1 MAQYD
6 SADLLAKVKVGA
18 KQPTVSQDMTDVAW
32 YLLLEDGQ
40 LGIMGELATHVP
52 EINYGAPT
60 KMVTTDSGLT
70 YFIDDGSGGVQ
81 EFFGWAE
88 VRGSR
93 SGSLLTIGAE
103 FDPGVDFAIEGFTLR
118 TPDGKTRTF
127 PDGPYVR
134 YVPIPGLLSASVEPV
149 IKPKYARRLIIYRAL
164 QYWAARGGLRDPAP
178 YMQLEQREAWGDP
191 NSPGSVGIIPTLKAQ
206 FYGAYAVPAAQ
217 GKWWA
222 SGDLG

>member
-6 SADLLAKVKVGA
+6 SADLLARIKVHA
-18 KQPTVSQDMTDVAW
+18 KQPTVSQDMSDIGW
-32 YLLLEDGQ
+32 YVF
-40 LGIMGELATHVP
+40 LGDAQESIMAELATHVP
-52 EINYGAPT
+52 EANYSTPT
-60 KMVTTDSGLT
+60 KMTTTDSGLT

-88 VRGSR
+88 VRESR
-93 SGSLLTIGAE
+93 AGSLVTIGAE
-103 FDPGVDFAIEGFTLR
+103 FDPAVDFAAEGFTLR
-118 TPDGKTRTF
+118 VPDGKTRTF
-127 PDGPYVR
+127 ADGPYVR
-134 YVPIPGLLSASVEPV
+134 YVAIPGLLSAAVEPV
-149 IKPKYARRLIIYRAL
+149 LKPNYARRLIIYRAL

-191 NSPGSVGIIPTLKAQ
+191 NSPGSVGIIAALKSQ
-206 FYGAYAVPAAQ
+206 YYGAYAVPSAQ